1 VAGRLALAPV
11 GTRSLTGNVLAVGKP
26 FWTHSLLS
34 IVDQVLLSGLN
45 FAVGMCLIRF
55 GTKSDYGLYS
65 QLFAGSLFAVGVL
78 EALIGS
84 PLTTLAPHMPK
95 DQQALAVRRLMRFQ
109 TLSGVLLGVL
119 FGIVATWV
127 VWEGVP
133 DVAPWPVGLAF
144 AFFVAATT
152 VREYRRTVWFIHSD
166 LASLLRSDGVYV
178 AVALLGGGL
187 LAFSHEV
194 GAASILC
201 VLGLA
206 QTLALLVGQGLAGV
220 PPDTQRPNWRHTL
233 ASVWDKGR
241 WAVPGVAV
249 GWLGN
254 YSFLYLASAMS
265 GVEAAAEVS
274 ASRLLLVPV
283 GLMVVAWSRV
293 ARPLA
298 GRLIH
303 DRDWRALNRLSLSS
317 LGGIEALS
325 LGYIGLLLLALPWL
339 QAHVLGAKYQGV
351 NHLVLAWGVYFLV
364 SVARTIATTWL
375 VSIGAFR
382 QLFIEGC
389 VVVLFMLAVS
399 SVTIPHWGA
408 LGAVLALIAMETFDF
423 LLLLGLIAYQRRLLS
438 REVAHG

>member
-1 VAGRLALAPV
+1 M
-11 GTRSLTGNVLAVGKP
+11 AVGKP

-34 IVDQVLLSGLN
+34 VVDQVLLSGLN

-65 QLFAGSLFAVGVL
+65 QLFAAGLFAVGLL

-84 PLTTLAPHMPK
+84 PLTTLAPHMPVSH
-95 DQQALAVRRLMRFQ
+95 QALAIRRLQRLQ
-109 TLSGVLLGVL
+109 WVAGAGLGLL
-119 FGIVATWV
+119 FGLVAAWF
-127 VWEGVP
+127 VWDGVP
-133 DVAPWPVGLAF
+133 EVAPGPVGLGF
-144 AFFVAATT
+144 AVFVAIST
-152 VREYRRTVWFIHSD
+152 VREYRRTVWFIQAD
-166 LASLLRSDGVYV
+166 LRSLLLSDGLYV
-178 AVALLGGGL
+178 VSALMGGGA
-187 LAFSHEV
+187 LALSQQV
-194 GAASILC
+194 GAATILA
-201 VLGLA
+201 VLSGA
-206 QTLALLVGQGLAGV
+206 QGLALMIG
-220 PPDTQRPNWRHTL
+220 QRPAPAPVDTPAPVWRETL
-233 ASVWDKGR
+233 AAIWDKGR
-241 WAVPGVAV
+241 WAMPGMVV

-265 GVEAAAEVS
+265 GVEATAEVS

-303 DRDWRALNRLSLSS
+303 ARDWRSLNRLSLFS

-325 LGYIGLLLLALPWL
+325 LVYMLALVLALPWL
-339 QAHVLGAKYQGV
+339 QAHVLGAKYQGI
-351 NHLVLAWGVYFLV
+351 NTLVMAWGAYFLV

-389 VVVLFMLAVS
+389 VVVLFMLAVAS
-399 SVTIPHWGA
+399 MTIPHWGA
-408 LGAVLALIAMETFDF
+408 LGAVMALIAMESFDF
-423 LLLLGLIAYQRRLLS
+423 LLLLGLIAYQRRRLS
-438 REVAHG
+438 RELPHA